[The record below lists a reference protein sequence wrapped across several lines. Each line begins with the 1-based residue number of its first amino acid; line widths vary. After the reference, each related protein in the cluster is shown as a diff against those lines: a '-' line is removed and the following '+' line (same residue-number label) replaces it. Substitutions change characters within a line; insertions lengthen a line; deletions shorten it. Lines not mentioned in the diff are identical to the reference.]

1 MEPIRACLLGHATAS
16 FGMVPF
22 VAGGSDLS
30 QVNSDNRAFLIFFF
44 EPCSNW
50 RRSHRASNRPVDSQK
65 KATEPHITAVS
76 AVGWDNS
83 LRKRERRKPRRP
95 FCPARMNNPLGV
107 SAFRSSA
114 QAFVRQCSKPYR
126 LSVLNHSSNRC
137 LSLLSNRQPTQI
149 TQKLSPSTFSQRFR
163 PVYPNKLSGLRT
175 LKLLNTVIVHYV
187 DLPPNYTD
195 EEGLQFL
202 RRDLDANEVVSIFG
216 PGMSTLAANQLL
228 RILHGRRVAGTL
240 DDPSV
245 QINTRKFTKQEQ
257 KIALDYLRKNIPVD
271 EIVNAGLR
279 AEDELAALE
288 GREVEESEVRKPS
301 PLIYKPVEAEI
312 EKTKP
317 KPSPYGDSV
326 FDKIR
331 ARNVARIEEEMRVKE
346 ELERKKEEELAK
358 LTPGELAKL
367 EEGKTRVV
375 SARMKEF
382 LEKGTSD
389 LEEPPEM
396 KNWERILPSAVVVL
410 LGVGF
415 LVAYSEF
422 YRPPKRKDRLWPD
435 IPPAAATI
443 IALAGLNLVVYSL
456 WKIPHLWGFLN
467 RYLLVVPATP
477 KPISILGAMFSHQKL
492 AIHLAPNML
501 ALWFFGTALH
511 DDIGRGNFLATY
523 LGTGALSGLLSM
535 STYILRNQFYVSS
548 LGASG
553 ALYGICAA
561 YFWLHRFEDFRLFGL
576 PPEPMN
582 GIPGLAFLGLAV
594 GINVLGVFRLA
605 VHNIDVVSHLS
616 GAAFGVLAAHFI
628 EKKLEAKKQLAE
640 QKKAHIQSP
649 VPAVGGVLVQKDTP
663 EK

>member
-1 MEPIRACLLGHATAS
+1 MISPLRITPVWKVPSVQGSEPVVL
-16 FGMVPF
+16 VPF
-22 VAGGSDLS
+22 AAPPSSL
-30 QVNSDNRAFLIFFF
+30 
-44 EPCSNW
+44 
-50 RRSHRASNRPVDSQK
+50 ASAP
-65 KATEPHITAVS
+65 
-76 AVGWDNS
+76 
-83 LRKRERRKPRRP
+83 
-95 FCPARMNNPLGV
+95 
-107 SAFRSSA
+107 
-114 QAFVRQCSKPYR
+114 
-126 LSVLNHSSNRC
+126 
-137 LSLLSNRQPTQI
+137 
-149 TQKLSPSTFSQRFR
+149 
-163 PVYPNKLSGLRT
+163 
-175 LKLLNTVIVHYV
+175 LLNTVIIHYV
-187 DLPPNYTD
+187 DLPPNYKD

-245 QINTRKFTKQEQ
+245 QINTMKFTKREQ

-279 AEDELAALE
+279 AEDELVALE
-288 GREVEESEVRKPS
+288 GRQVEDIEVTKPS
-301 PLIYKPVEAEI
+301 PLIYKPAEAES
-312 EKTKP
+312 EKPKP
-317 KPSPYGDSV
+317 KPSPYGDSI

-331 ARNVARIEEEMRVKE
+331 ARNVARIEEEMRIKE

-358 LTPGELAKL
+358 MTPGELAKL
-367 EEGKTRVV
+367 EEKKTRVV
-375 SARMKEF
+375 SPRMKEF

-389 LEEPPEM
+389 LEAPPEM
-396 KNWERILPSAVVVL
+396 KHWERILPSAVVVL

-443 IALAGLNLVVYSL
+443 IGIAGINLVIFAL
-456 WKIPHLWGFLN
+456 WRVPHLWGFFN
-467 RYLLVVPATP
+467 RYFLIVPATP

-492 AIHLAPNML
+492 AVHLVPNML
-501 ALWFFGTALH
+501 TLWFFGTALH

-523 LGTGALSGLLSM
+523 LGTGALSALISM
-535 STYILRNQFYVSS
+535 STYILRNQLYVSS

-553 ALYGICAA
+553 ALYGIAAA
-561 YFWLHRFEDFRLFGL
+561 YFWLHRFEDFRIFGL

-605 VHNIDVVSHLS
+605 VHNIDVISHLS

-640 QKKAHIQSP
+640 QKKAPIQSA
-649 VPAVGGVLVQKDTP
+649 VPSVDQGLVQKSSP